1 MPTTLCTMRTL
12 QVRETMT
19 ILKVDFP
26 VDARI
31 RPFVPPTR
39 KRDSASL
46 SSNRRRPLDTPTSPG
61 DQTSGFLMR
70 CKTMPHAMLMHSR
83 PIVQSSDHAVPEYRI
98 VEPHV
103 SPCPSVKKAVAKK
116 ALGAGERDRDT

>member
-46 SSNRRRPLDTPTSPG
+46 RSNRRRPLDTPTSPG

-83 PIVQSSDHAVPEYRI
+83 PIAQSSDHAVPECRTTL
-98 VEPHV
+98 
-103 SPCPSVKKAVAKK
+103 CRRALALKKPWPKK
-116 ALGAGERDRDT
+116 LWAPTTVTEIRK